1 VLRQEVM
8 TDSTD
13 RARVNTRAR
22 SARPYARWRTWHRL
36 APRPVLLVASVL
48 AVGVSTVPL
57 AYLAVRTA
65 EAGWSRIAAALRT
78 PGLAELALRS
88 LALAAVVTAGC
99 LVVGVGSALLVVRT
113 DLPGRRFFAVV
124 AALPL
129 AVPTYVAGFA
139 WVSLVDSIAQLAGAK
154 SASGFHGFAA
164 AAVVL
169 ILCCSPYVYL
179 PTAAALSGAD
189 PAAEEAARALGR
201 GPWATFV
208 SVTLRQIRPAITAG
222 ALLVALYVL
231 SDFGAVAILRV
242 NTFTLAIFTSFNLGF
257 DRTGAL
263 VLATMLVLLTM
274 AILVGE
280 LLARRTNARY
290 ARVGSGVRRPPER
303 IALGRWRPVAVT
315 GLAAVALA
323 ALGVPAA
330 AMARWFH
337 VGVSRPGSLAEI
349 AAATGNSLTFSAAG
363 AALTIL
369 LALPIGLLGA
379 RAPGRVAAVLD
390 RITYVS
396 HALPGV
402 VVGLSLVFFGINV
415 AYPLYQTPWLL
426 ALAYAALFLPLGVGA
441 VAGAAAQ
448 APPGLEEAARSLGR
462 GPLAVFRT
470 ITIPLTLPGLGAGA
484 ALVFLTC
491 MKELPATLL
500 LRPTGADTLAT
511 ELWTHTSV
519 AAYAAAA
526 PYAALLVLFASIP
539 TWLLA
544 VRTGATGPAVIG
556 GAS

>member
-1 VLRQEVM
+1 MVRQEAM
-8 TDSTD
+8 TEMTG
-13 RARVNTRAR
+13 RARVGTRAR
-22 SARPYARWRTWHRL
+22 FGHPYARWRAWHRI
-36 APRPVLLVASVL
+36 APRPVLLLASVL
-48 AVGVSTVPL
+48 AVGVSAVPL
-57 AYLAVRTA
+57 VYLAVRTA
-65 EAGWSRIAAALRT
+65 EAGWPRIAAALRT
-78 PGLAELALRS
+78 PGLVELTLRS
-88 LALAAVVTAGC
+88 LALTAVVTAGC
-99 LVVGVGSALLVVRT
+99 LVIGVGTALLVVRT
-113 DLPGRRFFAVV
+113 DLPARRFFAVV

-129 AVPTYVAGFA
+129 AIPTYVAGYA
-139 WVSLVDSIAQLAGAK
+139 WVSLVDN
-154 SASGFHGFAA
+154 FHGFAA

-179 PTAAALSGAD
+179 PTVAALTGAD
-189 PAAEEAARALGR
+189 PATEETSRALGR

-208 SVTLRQIRPAITAG
+208 GVTLRQIRPAITAG

-263 VLATMLVLLTM
+263 VLATALVLLTM

-290 ARVGSGVRRPPER
+290 ARVGSGVRRPPAR
-303 IALGRWRPVAVT
+303 IALGPWRPVAVV
-315 GLAAVALA
+315 GVAAVALA
-323 ALGVPAA
+323 ALGLPAA
-330 AMARWFH
+330 AMARWFR

-349 AAATGNSLTFSAAG
+349 AAAMGNTLSFSAAG

-390 RITYVS
+390 RLTYVT

-462 GPLAVFRT
+462 GPLTVFRT
-470 ITIPLTLPGLGAGA
+470 ITVPLTLPGIGAGA

-526 PYAALLVLFASIP
+526 PYAALLVLLASVP

-544 VRTGATGPAVIG
+544 VRSGATGPAVLG
-556 GAS
+556 GGS